1 MPMFIQISN
10 VDLSNKELHTYN
22 INTANLLAYI
32 FNQNIMAEPSSL
44 VYEANTKRVEL
55 HSGVN
60 AQFDLH
66 PNNSQV
72 LSQQIN
78 WLLEFEELYDDRD
91 LFLALYLEKF
101 KNITLKET
109 DKKLVKTIFHNLNF
123 EDYVGKVSALFLKDK
138 INELLM
144 D

>member
-1 MPMFIQISN
+1 MPMFIQTSN
-10 VDLSNKELHTYN
+10 VDSNNNHLHFDS

-32 FNQNIMAEPSSL
+32 FNQNIIAEPSSL

-55 HSGVN
+55 HSGTN

-66 PNNSQV
+66 PENSKV
-72 LSQQIN
+72 IAQQIN
-78 WLLEFEELYDDRD
+78 WFLEFEEQFDNKD

-109 DKKLVKTIFHNLNF
+109 DKNLIKTIFSNLNF
-123 EDYVGKVSALFLKDK
+123 EDYFGKVSALFLRDK
-138 INELLM
+138 INEILVV
-144 D
+144 

>member
-1 MPMFIQISN
+1 MPTFIQTSN
-10 VDLSNKELHTYN
+10 VDLTNKESHLYN

-32 FNQNIMAEPSSL
+32 FNQNIMAEPSNL

-66 PNNSQV
+66 PENTKV
-72 LSQQIN
+72 LAQQIN
-78 WLLEFEELYDDRD
+78 WFLEFEEQFGNRD
-91 LFLALYLEKF
+91 LFLVLYLEKF
-101 KNITLKET
+101 KNVTLKET
-109 DKKLVKTIFHNLNF
+109 DKNLVKTIFSNLNF
-123 EDYVGKVSALFLKDK
+123 EDYFGKVSALFLRDK
-138 INELLM
+138 INELLI